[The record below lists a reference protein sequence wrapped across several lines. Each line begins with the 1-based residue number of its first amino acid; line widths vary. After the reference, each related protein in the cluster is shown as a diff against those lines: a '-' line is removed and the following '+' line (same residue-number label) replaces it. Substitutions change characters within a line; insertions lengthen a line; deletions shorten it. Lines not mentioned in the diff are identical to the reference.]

1 MKTAVDYFAATMPE
15 PWQVL
20 GLRLR
25 AFSLGHYKL
34 LKRFDCAFVSDKEQG
49 ATLADLTLGVLCCS
63 MSPKEFIAFMESPT
77 FNEECQAWGKSVGI
91 FDIAEKA
98 KLFAE
103 YIDAHSIVPK
113 YWEEKDCGSS
123 GAHWAQ
129 CLEVTL
135 RGKLGWTGEE
145 IDSEPLSK
153 AFADYFKHAENEG
166 AIKLMTAEE
175 IAIIE
180 GDKSNGN
187 AS

>member
-1 MKTAVDYFAATMPE
+1 MKPAADYFAATMPE
-15 PWQVL
+15 PWQIL

-34 LKRFDCAFVSDKEQG
+34 LKRFDCAFVADVDQP

-63 MSPKEFIAFMESPT
+63 MTPKEFLTFMESPT
-77 FNEECQAWGKSVGI
+77 FADDCKEWGNKVGVFSI
-91 FDIAEKA
+91 EEKA
-98 KLFAE
+98 KLFTA

-113 YWEEKDCGSS
+113 YWEEKEGSAS

-135 RGKLGWTGEE
+135 RGKLGWTTDD
-145 IDSEPLSK
+145 IDSQPLSK

-166 AIKLMTAEE
+166 MIKLMTAEE
-175 IAIIE
+175 IALIE
-180 GDKSNGN
+180 GGQNGVT
-187 AS
+187 A